1 MKDNIL
7 IVEDD
12 KFFADTMKKNLEGE
26 AYKID
31 IVGDFQSAL
40 EKVKEGKINLVV
52 MDPDIKEL
60 KGCNLCR
67 AIREISLVPIII
79 TSEKD
84 DDSSKVLAF
93 EYGVDDYMTKP
104 FNMLELKA
112 RIEAIFKRIE
122 YSSLEAKKHILNMED
137 VKINTLKRKISLKGK
152 EINLTGKEFDLFY
165 ILSTSP
171 GKVFTREELL
181 KSVWGYAYFG
191 DLRTVDVHIR
201 RIREKIEEIHKDN
214 KYIMT
219 KWGVGYYFNND
230 H

>member
-12 KFFADTMKKNLEGE
+12 KFFVNAVKENLQGE
-26 AYKID
+26 NYNID
-31 IVGDFQSAL
+31 MVEDLEAAL
-40 EKVKEGKINLVV
+40 EKVKEGTIDIVI
-52 MDPDIKEL
+52 MDPDIKQL
-60 KGCNLCR
+60 KGCNLCKK
-67 AIREISLVPIII
+67 IREISIVPIII
-79 TSEKD
+79 ITEKD
-84 DDSSKVLAF
+84 DDISKILAF
-93 EYGVDDYMTKP
+93 EYGVDDYMIKP
-104 FNMLELKA
+104 FNILELKA
-112 RIEAIFKRIE
+112 RIKSIFNRIE
-122 YSSLEAKKHILNMED
+122 YSSLEAKKHILNMENI
-137 VKINTLKRKISLKGK
+137 KINTLKRKISLNDK

-201 RIREKIEEIHKDN
+201 RIRGKIEENHKDN

-219 KWGVGYYFNND
+219 KWGVGYYFNYSS
-230 H
+230 